1 MRMTPDMQ
9 SVAPVFFYRYLSY
22 TKMGLKRL
30 RKPLLDRANDSK
42 RELIDQTEG
51 QSVKRVL

>member
-1 MRMTPDMQ
+1 
-9 SVAPVFFYRYLSY
+9 
-22 TKMGLKRL
+22 MGLKRL